1 MQETNRTASFYQ
13 VSVPAL
19 RPFLVYS
26 QLLFGV
32 EIRDLSWNAPYVGRY
47 QGIVHNA
54 RFRPKCCEIAPKL
67 DRTLSKAIYA
77 NHQEV
82 EFACA
87 FLGVRPWSADWP
99 EDKYDKVVESR
110 GPAHIAA
117 ARDYFSFIAAGRR
130 RF

>member
-1 MQETNRTASFYQ
+1 MEASTLQ
-13 VSVPAL
+13 
-19 RPFLVYS
+19 PFLVCS
-26 QLLFGV
+26 PLLSGV

-54 RFRPKCCEIAPKL
+54 RFRPKCREIAPKL